1 MLVAGDE
8 HDLSSK
14 TSPELYKGC
23 LAVGPPGRWDL
34 IARKDNFFGLLDSI
48 GLTQPTDRRG
58 TRRWWARTGRR
69 SGPACCEASKRIG
82 FLVFSKRSKSRGSF
96 ARHRNRLECGRGLGA
111 HVQARGLS
119 STLGG
124 RPHRPERRLRSRRW
138 YRRGKGYKWRVGS
151 IV

>member
-82 FLVFSKRSKSRGSF
+82 FLKRSKSPPKVVAAS
-96 ARHRNRLECGRGLGA
+96 LGIAIASSAEEAWA
-111 HVQARGLS
+111 HMCKHEG
-119 STLGG
+119 
-124 RPHRPERRLRSRRW
+124 
-138 YRRGKGYKWRVGS
+138 
-151 IV
+151 